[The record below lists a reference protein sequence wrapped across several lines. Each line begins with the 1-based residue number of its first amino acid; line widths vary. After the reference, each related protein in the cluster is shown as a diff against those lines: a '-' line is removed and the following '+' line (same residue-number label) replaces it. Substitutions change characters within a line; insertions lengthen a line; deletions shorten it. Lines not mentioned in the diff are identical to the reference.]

1 KIQLVLNRGSFKEF
15 NLFLKHVEKI
25 QLVSKTR

>member
-1 KIQLVLNRGSFKEF
+1 LFLKHVEKF

-25 QLVSKTR
+25 QLVLNGGSFKEF